1 MSNDNYPFG
10 HRFDWRYDPS
20 GRLRQKD
27 VESEQPASE
36 DSVVAKL
43 AKRAFVKSARAQRGE
58 LRACELLAMLPDCP
72 KTTKSIDEIVY
83 EGMSIIELI

>member
-1 MSNDNYPFG
+1 MSNFNGLWG
-10 HRFDWRYDPS
+10 HRYRWVNNAA
-20 GRLRQKD
+20 GGMRQED
-27 VESEQPASE
+27 VQSERPASQ
-36 DSVVAKL
+36 DSLIAES
-43 AKRAFVKSARAQRGE
+43 AKRAFIKSAREKRGE